1 MQNDQEIRTSNG
13 FSVVVFKQDSCRH
26 RDVMVPEP
34 TEICLE
40 LRAFREDII

>member
-1 MQNDQEIRTSNG
+1 MIKKYTHFKL

-34 TEICLE
+34 TEICSE
-40 LRAFREDII
+40 LRAFGEDII